1 VDQRTRERV
10 RAEAPSGGIG
20 EAAVAAIL
28 TSSGD
33 ILVVRRA
40 ERWGDPW
47 SGNWALPGGFWRVGD
62 SDLLYTARREVLE
75 ETGIDL
81 FSMRLVG
88 WLFPRSSSLIPR
100 IRVHPIV
107 VYSIGKREARLSD
120 ELSDYRWVPLQGFR
134 EEERSVE
141 TWEGRRR
148 VPALVWE
155 EVVVW
160 GLTRDIVLDILGIAS
175 AGLLD

>member
-1 VDQRTRERV
+1 
-10 RAEAPSGGIG
+10 
-20 EAAVAAIL
+20 
-28 TSSGD
+28 
-33 ILVVRRA
+33 
-40 ERWGDPW
+40 
-47 SGNWALPGGFWRVGD
+47 
-62 SDLLYTARREVLE
+62 
-75 ETGIDL
+75 
-81 FSMRLVG
+81 MRLVG